1 MDERVLSF
9 RVGVVVVA
17 AATITVILV
26 ILFGAIPQVL
36 TPTYS
41 VKVRF
46 PRAPGVAV
54 NTPVRKS
61 GVVIGRVSR
70 VELLAEGGVLLT
82 VRLDQD
88 KPVRINEYPRIS
100 TGSLVTGD
108 AVIEFVRNENDP
120 KTDLLK
126 EGDFLPNG
134 VVVHD
139 PFEVMIGLED
149 KMTNAFVSIQE
160 AATKASNILENLQWL
175 GSDRSRFNAM
185 LEKTESAITSF
196 DQAMRSIDQV
206 LGDEQLRGQLRQ
218 ALADLPQVFEDAKLT
233 LEETRNTLRGF
244 DAVTERAEANLANLE
259 KFTQPLGERGERI
272 IASIEGSAEN
282 LDELLQQLVHLSEG
296 INQRQGTL
304 GKLVY
309 EDDVYRKLNDA
320 VGNIDDMT
328 SKLGPILNDVRTFT
342 DKIARDPS
350 QLGVRGALDRRPTG
364 IKANVSFD

>member
-26 ILFGAIPQVL
+26 ILFGAAPQLLV
-36 TPTYS
+36 PTYN
-41 VKVRF
+41 VRIRF

-61 GVVIGRVSR
+61 GVPIGRVSR
-70 VELLAEGGVLLT
+70 VELLPEGGVLLT
-82 VRLDQD
+82 LRLDED
-88 KPVRINEYPRIS
+88 KPIRMSEYPRIS

-139 PFEVMIGLED
+139 PFEVMVGLED
-149 KMTNAFVSIQE
+149 KMASAFVSIE
-160 AATKASNILENLQWL
+160 DAATRASKILENLQWL
-175 GSDRSRFNAM
+175 GSDRSRFDAI
-185 LEKTESAITSF
+185 LTKTESAITSF
-196 DQAMRSIDQV
+196 DKAMHSIDQV
-206 LGDEQLRGQLRQ
+206 LGDEQLRTQLRET
-218 ALADLPQVFEDAKLT
+218 LGELPRVFEQAKAT
-233 LEETRNTLRGF
+233 LEDTRRTLSGF
-244 DAVTERAEANLANLE
+244 DEVTRRADANLAHLE
-259 KFTQPLGERGERI
+259 RFTQPLGERGERI
-272 IASIEGSAEN
+272 ISSIEGSAQS
-282 LDELLQQLVHLSEG
+282 LDELLKQLVHLSEG
-296 INQRQGTL
+296 INERQGSL
-304 GKLVY
+304 GKLVF
-309 EDDVYRKLNDA
+309 EDDLYRKLNSA
-320 VGNIDDMT
+320 VGNIDTMT
-328 SKLGPILNDVRTFT
+328 RKLEPILNDVRVFT

-364 IKANVSFD
+364 LKATMPY